1 MTASR
6 ILAMIACFLLVASF
20 ALATLMPPDLPLGQ
34 ALLGLDRASLAS
46 LHALVV
52 HHASLGLWQA
62 IGVPILQ
69 RPSWMLPAMLG
80 IVFGGL
86 SLSFRPRAAVPTRR
100 RRS

>member
-1 MTASR
+1 
-6 ILAMIACFLLVASF
+6 MIAAGLLVAGF

-34 ALLGLDRASLAS
+34 ALLGLDHASLAS

-52 HHASLGLWQA
+52 QHASADIWQI

-69 RPSWMLPAMLG
+69 RPAWMLPVMAA
-80 IVFGGL
+80 IIFGGL
-86 SLSFRPRAAVPTRR
+86 SLTLRPRAAAPTRR